1 MMALY
6 WATSDQDWIKKART
20 VSNLGATWTLSYD
33 YEFPPQS
40 QIARLG
46 GHMAGAV
53 FASTQNKHA
62 APGICTA
69 SGDYVFK
76 LYRVTGD
83 VRYAELIR
91 DIQHA
96 HVEATEMP
104 GHPTCG
110 TGDGASMER
119 IQPTDAEGRRAIGN
133 FVHTQNAWTEL
144 DGLMMVTE
152 LPGIYLQT
160 DADKFFVFD
169 HVEAKIVRRDGTC
182 VTLTVSNPTKYP
194 ARVAVFAESAA
205 QAQQPLEYTA
215 YLRWPRVA
223 VAAGETN
230 TWLVS
235 ATGQPRA
242 LSNRGEP

>member
-1 MMALY
+1 M
-6 WATSDQDWIKKART
+6 
-20 VSNLGATWTLSYD
+20 
-33 YEFPPQS
+33 
-40 QIARLG
+40 
-46 GHMAGAV
+46 
-53 FASTQNKHA
+53 
-62 APGICTA
+62 C
-69 SGDYVFK
+69 FK

-182 VTLTVSNPTKYP
+182 VTLTVSNPTSIPHGWRFSPSRQHKRSNPWSTRHTCAGRVSLWRPERQTLGLCQPP
-194 ARVAVFAESAA
+194 ANQE
-205 QAQQPLEYTA
+205 PLAIGASLE
-215 YLRWPRVA
+215 
-223 VAAGETN
+223 
-230 TWLVS
+230 
-235 ATGQPRA
+235 ATYFT
-242 LSNRGEP
+242 